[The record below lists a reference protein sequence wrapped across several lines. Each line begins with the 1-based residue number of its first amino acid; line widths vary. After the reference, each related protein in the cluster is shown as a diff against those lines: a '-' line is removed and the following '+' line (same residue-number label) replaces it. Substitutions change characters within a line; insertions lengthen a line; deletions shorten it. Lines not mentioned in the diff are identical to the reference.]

1 MPPARGT
8 FSGRRV
14 CVPRCGCH
22 EHEPGGPPPGLGAE
36 WQQVLAVFADEA
48 EELLSS
54 MEETLIALE
63 ARPDEERLRTLLR
76 LAHNLKGSASSLG
89 FQSLTDYVHGAE
101 DLIQALLD
109 QRLGVGEPWI
119 SLLLGAVDHLRELTR
134 AALAGVD
141 QLAPAHQEQLGRMRD
156 GGATGQSKGAASP
169 APVAV
174 PFEDGSLRMET
185 RAASRGRSLRMDV
198 ERLDRIVTL
207 TAELSIA
214 RGRMTQFLMEA
225 GSSGASW
232 DEALTQ
238 QREMDPLFQELQEE
252 VMRVRMVPVGPLFR
266 QHLRTVRDLARAQGK
281 LALLELEGEDV
292 TMDTA
297 VLDALRDPLLHL
309 LRNALDHGIESP
321 AERQAADK
329 DACGH
334 LRLRAFHD
342 AGGVV
347 VELSDDGRGIQR
359 DRVKERA
366 RERGLVS
373 APERLRD
380 EEVDRL
386 IFEPGFSTARTVT
399 ELSGRGVGMDVVRR
413 DVEALRGTVAVRS
426 QEGQGT
432 TMTLRLPLTLAVIQG
447 FAMGVGDQAYV
458 VPIELVQECLELPAE
473 QRRDDEAGMLSLRGQ
488 PLPYLR
494 LRTLFGVGG
503 SAPAREN
510 VVVLRHPDG
519 VVGLAVDQL
528 HGDGQRV
535 IRPLG
540 RLFQDAP
547 GISGS
552 TILGDGRV
560 GLILDTPTLV
570 RRAIRRANE
579 VPSDL
584 RTESAPDSAAARS

>member
-1 MPPARGT
+1 MST
-8 FSGRRV
+8 
-14 CVPRCGCH
+14 
-22 EHEPGGPPPGLGAE
+22 EMKGPPPGLGAE
-36 WQQVLAVFADEA
+36 WQQVLAIFSEEA

-63 ARPDEERLRTLLR
+63 ARPDDEHLRALFR
-76 LAHNLKGSASSLG
+76 LAHNLKGSGSSLG

-109 QRLGVGEPWI
+109 QRLTVGEPWV
-119 SLLLGAVDHLRELTR
+119 SLLLSSVDHLRELTR

-141 QLAPAHQEQLGRMRD
+141 QLGPVHRAQLARLLE
-156 GGATGQSKGAASP
+156 GGATGKSSDTSP
-169 APVAV
+169 PPTVVV
-174 PFEDGSLRMET
+174 PFENVPLRSEA
-185 RAASRGRSLRMDV
+185 RVAARGRSLRMDV

-207 TAELSIA
+207 AAELSIA

-225 GSSGASW
+225 EASGASW

-292 TMDTA
+292 TLDTA
-297 VLDALRDPLLHL
+297 VLEALRDPLLHL
-309 LRNALDHGIESP
+309 LRNALDHGIETP
-321 AERQAADK
+321 AERQAAGK
-329 DACGH
+329 EACGL
-334 LRLRAFHD
+334 LRLRAVHE

-359 DRVKERA
+359 ERVRERA
-366 RERGLVS
+366 RERGLVAS
-373 APERLRD
+373 PERLRD

-413 DVEALRGTVAVRS
+413 DVEAMRGTVAVRTR
-426 QEGQGT
+426 EGHGT

-447 FAMGVGDQAYV
+447 FAMGVGDQVYV
-458 VPIELVQECLELPAE
+458 VPIELVQECLELPAS
-473 QRRDDEAGMLSLRGQ
+473 QRTGEEAGMLALRGQ

-494 LRTLFGVGG
+494 LRSVFGLGG
-503 SAPAREN
+503 AAPGREN

-519 VVGLAVDQL
+519 IVGLAVDHLQ
-528 HGDGQRV
+528 GEGQRV

-552 TILGDGRV
+552 SILGDGRV
-560 GLILDTPTLV
+560 GLILDTSTLV
-570 RRAIRRANE
+570 RRAIRRAAE
-579 VPSDL
+579 TPESPFTEAALIPGADARAPSAS
-584 RTESAPDSAAARS
+584 RASEP

>member
-1 MPPARGT
+1 MST
-8 FSGRRV
+8 SQ
-14 CVPRCGCH
+14 
-22 EHEPGGPPPGLGAE
+22 GGPPPGLGAE

-225 GSSGASW
+225 ESSGASW

-238 QREMDPLFQELQEE
+238 QREMAPLFQELQEE

-266 QHLRTVRDLARAQGK
+266 QHLRTVRDLARAQDK

-297 VLDALRDPLLHL
+297 VLEALRDPLLHL

-321 AERQAADK
+321 AERQAAGK

-432 TMTLRLPLTLAVIQG
+432 TVTLRLPLTLAVIQG

-473 QRRDDEAGMLSLRGQ
+473 QRCDDEAGMLSLRGQ

-579 VPSDL
+579 TPADL

>member
-1 MPPARGT
+1 MSTGQ
-8 FSGRRV
+8 
-14 CVPRCGCH
+14 
-22 EHEPGGPPPGLGAE
+22 GGPPPGLGAE
-36 WQQVLAVFADEA
+36 WQQVLAVFSDEA

-63 ARPDEERLRTLLR
+63 ARPDDERLRTLFR

-89 FQSLTDYVHGAE
+89 FQALTDYVHGAE

-109 QRLGVGEPWI
+109 QRLDVGEPWI

-141 QLAPAHQEQLGRMRD
+141 QLAPAHQEQLGRLRD
-156 GGATGQSKGAASP
+156 GGATGMSKGAATT

-174 PFEDGSLRMET
+174 PLDDGSLRVET

-198 ERLDRIVTL
+198 DRLDRIVTL

-225 GSSGASW
+225 ESSGASW

-266 QHLRTVRDLARAQGK
+266 QHLRTVRDLARAQDK

-297 VLDALRDPLLHL
+297 VLEALRDPLLHL

-321 AERQAADK
+321 AERQAAGK
-329 DACGH
+329 DPCGR

-426 QEGQGT
+426 QEGQGA

-447 FAMGVGDQAYV
+447 FAMGVGDQVYV
-458 VPIELVQECLELPAE
+458 VPIELVQECLELPTS
-473 QRRDDEAGMLSLRGQ
+473 QRTLDEAGMLSLRGQ

-494 LRTLFGVGG
+494 LRSIFSVGG
-503 SAPAREN
+503 DAPAREN

-579 VPSDL
+579 NSSDHRAEAAL
-584 RTESAPDSAAARS
+584 SDSAAARA

>member
-1 MPPARGT
+1 MSAGM
-8 FSGRRV
+8 
-14 CVPRCGCH
+14 
-22 EHEPGGPPPGLGAE
+22 GGPPPGLSAE
-36 WQQVLAVFADEA
+36 WQQVLAIFADEA

-63 ARPDEERLRTLLR
+63 ARPDDERLRALFR
-76 LAHNLKGSASSLG
+76 LAHNLKGSGSSLG
-89 FQSLTDYVHGAE
+89 FQALTDYVHGVE

-109 QRLGVGEPWI
+109 QRLTVGEPWI
-119 SLLLGAVDHLRELTR
+119 SLLLSAVDHLRELTR

-141 QLAPAHQEQLGRMRD
+141 QLGPAHQAQLDRLRE
-156 GGATGQSKGAASP
+156 GGATGKSAGGATSN
-169 APVAV
+169 PVAV
-174 PFEDGSLRMET
+174 PLDDGSLRVET
-185 RAASRGRSLRMDV
+185 RVASRGRSLRMDV

-214 RGRMTQFLMEA
+214 RGRMTQFLVEA
-225 GSSGASW
+225 EASGASW

-266 QHLRTVRDLARAQGK
+266 QHLRTVRDLARAQDK

-297 VLDALRDPLLHL
+297 VLEALRDPLLHL
-309 LRNALDHGIESP
+309 LRNALDHGIETP
-321 AERQAADK
+321 AERQAAGK
-329 DACGH
+329 DACGR

-342 AGGVV
+342 AGSVV

-359 DRVKERA
+359 ERVKDRA

-386 IFEPGFSTARTVT
+386 IFEPGFSTAKTVT

-426 QEGQGT
+426 QEGEGT

-447 FAMGVGDQAYV
+447 FAMGVGDQVYV
-458 VPIELVQECLELPAE
+458 APIEMVQECLELPAS
-473 QRRDDEAGMLSLRGQ
+473 QRTSDESGMLSLRGQ

-494 LRTLFGVGG
+494 LRTVFGVGG
-503 SAPAREN
+503 SLPAREN

-519 VVGLAVDQL
+519 VVGLAVDAL
-528 HGDGQRV
+528 LGDGQRV

-560 GLILDTPTLV
+560 GLILDTPALV
-570 RRAIRRANE
+570 RRAIRRAAE
-579 VPSDL
+579 TSHSAPA
-584 RTESAPDSAAARS
+584 ESAFTDEAVARPQPS

>member
-1 MPPARGT
+1 MSANA
-8 FSGRRV
+8 
-14 CVPRCGCH
+14 
-22 EHEPGGPPPGLGAE
+22 GGPPPGLGPE

-63 ARPDEERLRTLLR
+63 ARPDDERLRTLFR
-76 LAHNLKGSASSLG
+76 LAHNLKGSGSSLG
-89 FQSLTDYVHGAE
+89 FEALTDYVHGVE

-109 QRLGVGEPWI
+109 QRLAVGEPWV
-119 SLLLGAVDHLRELTR
+119 SLLLEAVDHLRELTR

-141 QLAPAHQEQLGRMRD
+141 QLGPAHQARLTRLRE
-156 GGATGQSKGAASP
+156 GGATGRSQAAGAP
-169 APVAV
+169 PPVAV
-174 PFEDGSLRMET
+174 ALEDGSQRVEA

-207 TAELSIA
+207 AAELSIA
-214 RGRMTQFLMEA
+214 RGRMTQFLLEA
-225 GSSGASW
+225 EGSGASW

-266 QHLRTVRDLARAQGK
+266 QHLRTVRDLARAQDK

-292 TMDTA
+292 PMDTA
-297 VLDALRDPLLHL
+297 VLEALRDPLLHL
-309 LRNALDHGIESP
+309 LRNALDHGIETP
-321 AERQAADK
+321 AERQAAGK
-329 DACGH
+329 EACGR

-342 AGGVV
+342 AGSVV

-359 DRVKERA
+359 ERVKERA
-366 RERGLVS
+366 RERGLTS
-373 APERLRD
+373 ALERLRD

-386 IFEPGFSTARTVT
+386 IFEPGFSTAKTVT

-413 DVEALRGTVAVRS
+413 DIEAMRGTVAIRS
-426 QEGQGT
+426 QEGHGT
-432 TMTLRLPLTLAVIQG
+432 AMTLRLPLTLAVIQG
-447 FAMGVGDQAYV
+447 FAMGVGDQIYV
-458 VPIELVQECLELPAE
+458 VPIELVQECLELPAASRTRE
-473 QRRDDEAGMLSLRGQ
+473 EAGMLSLRGQ

-494 LRTLFGVGG
+494 LRNVFGLGG
-503 SAPAREN
+503 EAPSREN

-519 VVGLAVDQL
+519 VVGLAVDHLQ
-528 HGDGQRV
+528 GDAQRV

-540 RLFQDAP
+540 RLFQNAP

-570 RRAIRRANE
+570 RRAIRRANA
-579 VPSDL
+579 PPDDAWS
-584 RTESAPDSAAARS
+584 ESASPAASPRNPSSRSTEPSPCSTT

>member
-1 MPPARGT
+1 MSAT
-8 FSGRRV
+8 S
-14 CVPRCGCH
+14 
-22 EHEPGGPPPGLGAE
+22 GGPPPGMGPE

-63 ARPDEERLRTLLR
+63 ARPDDERLRTLFR
-76 LAHNLKGSASSLG
+76 LAHNLKGSGSSLG
-89 FQSLTDYVHGAE
+89 FEALTDYVHGVE

-109 QRLGVGEPWI
+109 QRLAVDEPWI

-141 QLAPAHQEQLGRMRD
+141 QLGPAHQTQLTRLRE
-156 GGATGQSKGAASP
+156 GGATGRSQGAG
-169 APVAV
+169 APPSVAV
-174 PFEDGSLRMET
+174 PLEDGSQRVET
-185 RAASRGRSLRMDV
+185 RAASRGRSLRMEV

-214 RGRMTQFLMEA
+214 RGRMTQFLLEA
-225 GSSGASW
+225 EASGASW

-297 VLDALRDPLLHL
+297 VLEALRDPLLHL
-309 LRNALDHGIESP
+309 LRNALDHGIETP
-321 AERQAADK
+321 AERQAAGK
-329 DACGH
+329 DACGRI
-334 LRLRAFHD
+334 RLRAFHD
-342 AGGVV
+342 AGSVV

-359 DRVKERA
+359 ERVKERA
-366 RERGLVS
+366 RERGLTS
-373 APERLRD
+373 TLERLRD

-386 IFEPGFSTARTVT
+386 IFEPGFSTAKTVT

-413 DVEALRGTVAVRS
+413 DIEAMRGTVAVRS
-426 QEGQGT
+426 QEGHGA

-447 FAMGVGDQAYV
+447 FAMGVGDQVYV
-458 VPIELVQECLELPAE
+458 VPIELVQECLELPAAKSTRE
-473 QRRDDEAGMLSLRGQ
+473 EAGMLSLRGQ

-494 LRTLFGVGG
+494 LRNVFGLEGEPP
-503 SAPAREN
+503 SREN

-519 VVGLAVDQL
+519 VVGLAVDHLQ
-528 HGDGQRV
+528 GDAQRV

-560 GLILDTPTLV
+560 GLILDPPTLV
-570 RRAIRRANE
+570 RRAIRQANE
-579 VPSDL
+579 PRHDAWSEAASPAGSPRGPSS
-584 RTESAPDSAAARS
+584 RSTESSPCSTT